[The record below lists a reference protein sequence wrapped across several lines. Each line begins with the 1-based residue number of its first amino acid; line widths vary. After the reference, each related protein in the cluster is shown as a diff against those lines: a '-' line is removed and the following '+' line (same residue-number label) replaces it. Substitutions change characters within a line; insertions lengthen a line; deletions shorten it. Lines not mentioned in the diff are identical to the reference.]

1 MGSNISGPGIIFETE
16 IPTKNSDVILG
27 TSATQRV
34 SPQQANSEPSTAAAA
49 AALGNTAAADAALA
63 ESRTI
68 YKVVGAGTNFTEPR
82 STFKHL
88 FWAWHLVEC
97 QSKRFILR
105 SCFR

>member
-1 MGSNISGPGIIFETE
+1 MKSGLSAAAVTSVTGEPIISEIE

-34 SPQQANSEPSTAAAA
+34 SPQQANSDPSTAAAAAA

-68 YKVVGAGTNFTEPR
+68 YKVV
-82 STFKHL
+82 H
-88 FWAWHLVEC
+88 
-97 QSKRFILR
+97 
-105 SCFR
+105 

>member
-1 MGSNISGPGIIFETE
+1 MKSGLSAAAVTSVTGKPIISEIE
-16 IPTKNSDVILG
+16 IPTKNSDVTLG

-68 YKVVGAGTNFTEPR
+68 YKVV
-82 STFKHL
+82 H
-88 FWAWHLVEC
+88 
-97 QSKRFILR
+97 
-105 SCFR
+105 